1 MYILK
6 WFRFIISKIY
16 NILRYVIARI
26 LRHMCNLHIKETEIS
41 QKRSIYLYIQYLL
54 SSFSSAV
61 QFGGE
66 WPIFI
71 EIFQLTCCWVSGW
84 RSDQWVAVETNYR
97 NLHVKTRR
105 ETATEVPRTLTTTVI
120 TMSRK
125 KIGYVITT
133 NDVVTWSSRVVISM
147 PYHHCHNN
155 DSNYDKP
162 KPKFIH
168 TKFVKCVKC
177 GTGQEVCA

>member
-1 MYILK
+1 MSLLVYYVICV
-6 WFRFIISKIY
+6 ICISKKLKY
-16 NILRYVIARI
+16 LKY
-26 LRHMCNLHIKETEIS
+26 L
-41 QKRSIYLYIQYLL
+41 SIY
-54 SSFSSAV
+54 
-61 QFGGE
+61 
-66 WPIFI
+66 PIFI
-71 EIFQLTCCWVSGW
+71 EIFQLSCSVSWRVTNIYWDLWLTRCWVSGW